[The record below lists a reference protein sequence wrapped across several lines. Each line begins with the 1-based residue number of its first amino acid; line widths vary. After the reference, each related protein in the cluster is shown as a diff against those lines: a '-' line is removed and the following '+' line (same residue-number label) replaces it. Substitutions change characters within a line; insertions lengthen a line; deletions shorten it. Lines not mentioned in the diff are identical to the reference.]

1 MVTDVTSKQ
10 YQLINNDKIIK
21 CKDGF
26 LRDQYGYVGIA
37 IGSYYAN
44 NVGERFIMTF
54 EDGHTEKFIVL
65 DMKADKDT
73 LNGANHLSDKSMIEF
88 VVNVDLIA
96 INYPLVIRDG
106 NFNSLSNY
114 NGNIIKVEK
123 VVGSIE

>member
-21 CKDGF
+21 YKDGF
-26 LRDQYGYVGIA
+26 LKDQYGYVGIA